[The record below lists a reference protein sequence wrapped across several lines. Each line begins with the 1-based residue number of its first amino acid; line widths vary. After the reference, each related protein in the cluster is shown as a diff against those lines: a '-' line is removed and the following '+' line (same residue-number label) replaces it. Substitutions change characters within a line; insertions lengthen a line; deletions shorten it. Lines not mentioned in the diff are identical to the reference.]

1 MTMLDEIHIW
11 RTLNPSRFYM
21 ASVPCLATMKVDIVY
36 VLGGVC
42 IALSLVAFLN
52 ILFFLLR

>member
-1 MTMLDEIHIW
+1 MLYEIHIL
-11 RTLNPSRFYM
+11 RTFNPSRFYM

-36 VLGGVC
+36 VLGGAC

-52 ILFFLLR
+52 MLFFLLR